1 MNKSI
6 LYFFEK
12 NKFFL
17 VSQWQKIALFL
28 HGLIIFIVVIVLF
41 RKEIGNFF
49 SSITGYIVIVVFLL
63 INSLFMWIFPGGF
76 NLLDGGYANLDTLF
90 IISPW
95 VFLFLVS
102 AVTMR
107 LFSEEKKS
115 GTMELLL
122 TRPLSDF
129 TIVFAKFLSGLFLVF
144 LSLLPTIIYYISI
157 YYLGSPVG
165 NLDSGG
171 IFGSYIGLFFLAGIY
186 VSIGLFA
193 SSITDNQIVAFI
205 LSMIFCFVFYF
216 GFDALS
222 TLPILKSFD
231 SIIVSLGI
239 NEHYR
244 SISRGVV
251 DSRDL
256 VYFVS
261 IIAVFLFFSKT
272 VLTQRKWK

>member
-1 MNKSI
+1 M
-6 LYFFEK
+6 L
-12 NKFFL
+12 
-17 VSQWQKIALFL
+17 
-28 HGLIIFIVVIVLF
+28 VLF
-41 RKEIGNFF
+41 SKEIGNFF

-76 NLLDGGYANLDTLF
+76 NILDVGYANLDTLF

-95 VFLFLVS
+95 VFLFLVP

-107 LFSEEKKS
+107 LFSEEKKT

-144 LSLLPTIIYYISI
+144 LSLLPTVIYYLSV
-157 YYLGSPVG
+157 YLLGSPVG

-171 IFGSYIGLFFLAGIY
+171 IMGSYIGLFFLAGIY
-186 VSIGLFA
+186 VSIGLLA

-222 TLPILKSFD
+222 TLPVLKSFD

-239 NEHYR
+239 NDHYR
-244 SISRGVV
+244 SISRGVI
-251 DSRDL
+251 DSRDII
-256 VYFVS
+256 YFIS

-272 VLTQRKWK
+272 VLTRRKWK